1 HHHGHF
7 GQGAARGVG
16 YRGTD
21 TSKETNLMALLEVKN
36 LVKDFGG
43 LRANDGISFQL
54 APGELLGLIGPN
66 GAGKTTVFNVLTG
79 VYKASSGNVRFEG
92 KSILGKRPH
101 EIFAKGVART
111 FQNIRLFSAM
121 TAVENAMV
129 ARHCRS
135 KKGVVGAIFRTMSQR
150 REERQIR
157 GKALEAL
164 KFMGVDKYA
173 DTVASNLPYGLQR
186 RLEIA
191 RALAS
196 QPKVILLDEPAAGM
210 NPSES
215 SALMKD
221 ISRICELGIDVLLVE
236 HDMKV
241 VMGVCHRIVCVD
253 HGVKIA
259 EGTPEEIQSSP
270 QVIEAYLGQPAS
282 K

>member
-1 HHHGHF
+1 
-7 GQGAARGVG
+7 
-16 YRGTD
+16 
-21 TSKETNLMALLEVKN
+21 M
-36 LVKDFGG
+36 
-43 LRANDGISFQL
+43 
-54 APGELLGLIGPN
+54 
-66 GAGKTTVFNVLTG
+66 LTG
-79 VYKASSGNVRFEG
+79 VYKASEGDVRFNG

-101 EIFAKGVART
+101 EIFSLGVART

-135 KKGVVGAIFRTMSQR
+135 KKGVVGAIFRTVSQR
-150 REERQIR
+150 REEKHIR

-196 QPKVILLDEPAAGM
+196 QPRVILLDEPAAGM

-215 SALMKD
+215 SALMRD
-221 ISRICELGIDVLLVE
+221 ISRISELGVGRAAGGARHESGHGCKQSD
-236 HDMKV
+236 
-241 VMGVCHRIVCVD
+241 CVR
-253 HGVKIA
+253 
-259 EGTPEEIQSSP
+259 
-270 QVIEAYLGQPAS
+270 
-282 K
+282 